1 MRCEDQG
8 AGKSHLTGSLLI
20 GLYDAHS
27 FHVSVCWNFELKVFL
42 SFMEI
47 SLPLVQVL
55 HRYLKSRVRREKTKL
70 ASTLEAHRMRASGL
84 ARVQLISTY
93 NECELAL
100 ELDPPHRSL
109 SFCY

>member
-1 MRCEDQG
+1 MRCE
-8 AGKSHLTGSLLI
+8 GKSHLTGSLLI

-70 ASTLEAHRMRASGL
+70 ASTLEAHRMRASAWL
-84 ARVQLISTY
+84 EYNFVSTT
-93 NECELAL
+93 NVNL
-100 ELDPPHRSL
+100 P
-109 SFCY
+109 